1 MLLGFI
7 LPSSEPALRQEGV
20 GVGENILI
28 IGHSVVAQMEQ
39 RLREKT
45 HDVCY
50 CAMPEPQQP
59 HLISD
64 GAV

>member
-1 MLLGFI
+1 MLGLI

-20 GVGENILI
+20 RVGENILI
-28 IGHSVVAQMEQ
+28 IGHGVVAQVEQ
-39 RLREKT
+39 RLREET

-50 CAMPEPQQP
+50 CAMTEPQQP
-59 HLISD
+59 QLISD